1 MALKALTS
9 KRSIGIGFSKYRP
22 SSTKFSILFYLFHL
36 ISLHFILFY
45 FIFIL
50 FVFSKYRH
58 YVGGGPNLAF
68 CLKIFLGQ
76 CLYSSFQHTKNA
88 HCISHFTKQQ
98 CYVFP
103 KNPPGGIRTRILCS
117 SGGRDDHCVRA
128 RLQNFT
134 NSPVVTWVRI
144 QKPVVTYDPVKFSV
158 TSSAGLPN
166 FFLNILI
173 LEL

>member
-103 KNPPGGIRTRILCS
+103 KNPHTLAGSAPASSVPQGDAMTTAPGLVYEILQTRL
-117 SGGRDDHCVRA
+117 
-128 RLQNFT
+128 L
-134 NSPVVTWVRI
+134 SPG
-144 QKPVVTYDPVKFSV
+144 SV
-158 TSSAGLPN
+158 FRNL
-166 FFLNILI
+166 
-173 LEL
+173 